1 MSLKNC
7 IYNLNNRP
15 IIKYDNSKRK
25 YYISHKFYTK
35 YYNTKNEAVENL
47 LSVSMIDMP
56 KSFSFKIHYLLKK
69 K

>member
-25 YYISHKFYTK
+25 YYISNKFYTK
-35 YYNTKNEAVENL
+35 Y
-47 LSVSMIDMP
+47 
-56 KSFSFKIHYLLKK
+56 
-69 K
+69 